1 MKKSL
6 LTIIIVFAVF
16 AISIGCIYLSDQ
28 EYLYFGKAWHDTP
41 EEALA
46 QKADQTAE
54 TLRTLTVKELLHKKE
69 IDDIVVMAFVSQDDT
84 LVTVSVVTN
93 NEGLYCVSGY
103 TVESF
108 LDSPSEFVV
117 TGDKEQFVLFPYKTH
132 NDIIYGWCY
141 SGLTPVVNG
150 LIPAMETYEFEC
162 QGKVRTLNY
171 WWIRGFSDDTNVEVW
186 FQHSGSF

>member
-6 LTIIIVFAVF
+6 LTMMVVFVLLVL
-16 AISIGCIYLSDQ
+16 SVGCASSKH
-28 EYLYFGKAWHDTP
+28 LYFGDVWHDTP
-41 EEALA
+41 EQALA

-54 TLRTLTVKELLHKKE
+54 TLRTLTVKELLHKKR

-93 NEGLYCVSGY
+93 DEGLYCVSGY
-103 TVESF
+103 TEESF

-132 NDIIYGWCY
+132 NDTIYGWCY
-141 SGLTPVVNG
+141 SELTPAVNGLTPA
-150 LIPAMETYEFEC
+150 IETYEFEC
-162 QGKVRTLNY
+162 QGKVRSLNF
-171 WWIRGFSDDTNVEVW
+171 WWIDGFSDDAGVEIW
-186 FQHSGSF
+186 FE